1 MARVKLIDNNERESL
16 APLFNSQSASDALAA
31 YCALIHPAE
40 KLKLYVS
47 YDGGGKPNSFLAIA
61 QTGMD
66 LFRPLA
72 VPFVASE
79 KYLNELIHSALTPG
93 QPVLLHLPLEQRD
106 WLDEKIILTDAKITE
121 LLRLD
126 PMSFQ
131 PILNVLVLELTMPS
145 GLPRYEIK
153 TKSGSHAA
161 AGINWMGDR
170 FSEIYL
176 EADREAQVRG
186 LALSVL
192 SAMSNRLL
200 EENRI
205 PLFGLE
211 SQVEIEFKELNNLG
225 YRSTGSRTLSAQLL
239 IRLD

>member
-1 MARVKLIDNNERESL
+1 MAGAKLIDNDVRGSL
-16 APLFNSQSASDALAA
+16 APLINSHSASDALAA

-47 YDGGGKPNSFLAIA
+47 YDGGGNPNSFLAIA

-72 VPFVASE
+72 VPFVASRDT
-79 KYLNELIHSALTPG
+79 LIELLLSALAPN
-93 QPVLLHLPLEQRD
+93 QPVLLHLPLEQQD
-106 WLDEKIILTDAKITE
+106 WLDENILLTESRITE

-126 PMSFQ
+126 PRSFE
-131 PILNVLVLELTMPS
+131 PILNVLVMEVHMPS

-161 AGINWMGDR
+161 AGINWMGER

-176 EADREAQVRG
+176 EADREAQIRG

-192 SAMSNRLL
+192 SAMSNRVL
-200 EENRI
+200 EESRI
-205 PLFGLE
+205 PLFGLD
-211 SQVEIEFKELNNLG
+211 SQAEIEFRELHNLG
-225 YRSTGSRTLSAQLL
+225 YRSTGARTLTAQLL
-239 IRLD
+239 IRSD